1 MKSMK
6 ALKTLVWATACL
18 FSAGASAACYTV
30 LNKDGKTIYQASSTP
45 VDLAYPL
52 HETVPARFGAGTSM
66 VFALD
71 VLPNDCVEV
80 GVTRD
85 VEAVRGD
92 NVMSTVFANVR
103 TLQRPPTNS
112 AVPAMTYPNTGSS
125 AKTAQ

>member
-1 MKSMK
+1 MK

-18 FSAGASAACYTV
+18 FSAGASPPRYPAV
-30 LNKDGKTIYQASSTP
+30 HKDGKTHYQGHSPPGA
-45 VDLAYPL
+45 LAHPL

-71 VLPNDCVEV
+71 VTPNDCVEV

-103 TLQRPPTNS
+103 PLQRAPATNS